1 MEFTRVMPMSS
12 SSLCTSN
19 RKQRVRV
26 GGWLLLSDVG
36 GEERNLRTPRSF
48 LWELVRVY

>member
-19 RKQRVRV
+19 SKQRAKV
-26 GGWLLLSDVG
+26 GGWLLLSDMG
-36 GEERNLRTPRSF
+36 DEERNLRTPRGF